1 MSARSG
7 SVGAW
12 PPACIAK
19 GRTPVDASERQT
31 RTHLMRLFDANGF
44 HPRSDL
50 GQNFLID
57 LNLIEFVVRH
67 AELDSRDVALEVGT
81 GTGGMTTFL
90 AAKAGHVVTVEVDKN
105 VYGLA
110 LAATSGLENVTLLH
124 TDALKNKNQLH
135 PEVLETVRR
144 ELAREPDRRLKLTA
158 NLPYHVAAPIIGN
171 LIATDLPW
179 ERMVVTVQF
188 EMGER
193 MMAAPR
199 TAEYGAMAI
208 WLQSQCRIQILKK
221 LGPQVFWPRP
231 QVDSAVVLVTPDP
244 ELAAKIE
251 HRVFFHDFLRRVF
264 TLRRKHLCGAIAT
277 LYKGHMTRPQIEE
290 LLAELSLGENARA
303 EEIEVATLVELSNR
317 MVRLIGTECLSSS
330 E

>member
-1 MSARSG
+1 
-7 SVGAW
+7 
-12 PPACIAK
+12 
-19 GRTPVDASERQT
+19 VDASERQT
-31 RTHLMRLFDANGF
+31 RTHLMRMFDANGF

-67 AELDSRDVALEVGT
+67 AELDSRDVALEIGT

-105 VYGLA
+105 VYKLA
-110 LAATSGLENVTLLH
+110 LEATAGMDNVTHLL

-135 PEVLETVRR
+135 PDVLEAVQR
-144 ELAREPDRRLKLTA
+144 ELARDPDRRLKLTA

-171 LIATDLPW
+171 LIATGMPW
-179 ERMVVTVQF
+179 DRMVVTVQF
-188 EMGER
+188 EMAER
-193 MMAAPR
+193 MMAPPR

-231 QVDSAVVLVTPDP
+231 QVDSAVVLLTPDP
-244 ELAAKIE
+244 EKAAKIE
-251 HRVFFHDFLRRVF
+251 NREFFHDFLRRVF
-264 TLRRKHLCGAIAT
+264 TLRRKHLCGAMVT
-277 LYKGHMTRPQIEE
+277 LYKGHITRPQVVE
-290 LLAELSLGENARA
+290 LLEGLKLGENTRA
-303 EEIEVATLVELSNR
+303 EEVDVATLVELSNR
-317 MVRLIGTECLSSS
+317 MVRLIGTACLSDG
-330 E
+330 

>member
-1 MSARSG
+1 M
-7 SVGAW
+7 
-12 PPACIAK
+12 
-19 GRTPVDASERQT
+19 DASERQT
-31 RTHLMRLFDANGF
+31 RSHLVRLFETHGI

-67 AELDSRDVALEVGT
+67 AELDSRDVALEIGT

-90 AAKAGHVVTVEVDKN
+90 AARAGHVVTVEIDKH

-110 LAATSGLENVTLLH
+110 LEATAGLENVTLLH

-144 ELAREPDRRLKLTA
+144 ELARDPDRRLKLTA

-171 LIATDLPW
+171 LIATDIPW

-199 TAEYGAMAI
+199 TGEYGAMAI
-208 WLQSQCRIQILKK
+208 WLQSQCQIRILKK

-231 QVDSAVVLVTPDP
+231 QVDSAVVLVTPDS

-251 HRVFFHDFLRRVF
+251 HREFFHDFLRRVF
-264 TLRRKHLCGAIAT
+264 TLRRKHLRAALAT
-277 LYKGHMTRPQIEE
+277 VYKGHVEKSQIVE
-290 LLAELSLGENARA
+290 LLQSMGFGENARA
-303 EEIEVATLVELSNR
+303 EEIDVATLVELSNR
-317 MVRLIGTECLSSS
+317 LVRVIGTACLN
-330 E
+330 EPAK

>member
-1 MSARSG
+1 M
-7 SVGAW
+7 
-12 PPACIAK
+12 
-19 GRTPVDASERQT
+19 DASERQT
-31 RTHLMRLFDANGF
+31 RSHLIRLFEANGI

-67 AELDSRDVALEVGT
+67 AELDSRDVALEIGT

-90 AAKAGHVVTVEVDKN
+90 AARAGHVVTVEIDKH

-110 LAATSGLENVTLLH
+110 LEATAGLDNVTLLH

-171 LIATDLPW
+171 LIATDIPW

-199 TAEYGAMAI
+199 TGEYGAMAI
-208 WLQSQCRIQILKK
+208 WLQSQCQIRILKK

-251 HRVFFHDFLRRVF
+251 HREFFHDFLRRVF
-264 TLRRKHLCGAIAT
+264 TLRRKHLRAALAT
-277 LYKGHMTRPQIEE
+277 VYKGHIEKAQIVE
-290 LLAELSLGENARA
+290 LLQGMGFGENARA
-303 EEIEVATLVELSNR
+303 EEIDVATLVELSNR
-317 MVRLIGTECLSSS
+317 MVRVIGTACLN
-330 E
+330 EPAK